1 MDWFQVLAGFRE
13 ESYSAAQAQLKI
25 SDGRLKSLVNGRSYE
40 IGELE
45 LVSLHELRRRAISAN
60 AALARLRTSIVEG
73 DVRKLHAASEFEGAL
88 FQVASQFNALE
99 MVGPNVTPEDAV
111 TRYEDGHT

>member
-45 LVSLHELRRRAISAN
+45 LVSLHELLRRAISAN

-73 DVRKLHAASEFEGAL
+73 DVRKLYAASEFEGAL
-88 FQVASQFNALE
+88 FPKGRIAVQCARNGRSKR
-99 MVGPNVTPEDAV
+99 DA
-111 TRYEDGHT
+111 

>member
-13 ESYSAAQAQLKI
+13 ESYSTAQAQLKI
-25 SDGRLKSLVNGRSYE
+25 SDGRSKSLVNGRSYE

-60 AALARLRTSIVEG
+60 AALGRFPKAALRL
-73 DVRKLHAASEFEGAL
+73 
-88 FQVASQFNALE
+88 
-99 MVGPNVTPEDAV
+99 PNSRERSSKSHRSSMRVFLSPVDP
-111 TRYEDGHT
+111 TRV